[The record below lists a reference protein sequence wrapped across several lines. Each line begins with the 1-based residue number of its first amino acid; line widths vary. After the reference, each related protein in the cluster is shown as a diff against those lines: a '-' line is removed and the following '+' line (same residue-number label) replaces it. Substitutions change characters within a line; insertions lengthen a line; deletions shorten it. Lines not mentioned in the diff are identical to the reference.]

1 MSKIAIQGN
10 ASGTGTFTIAAPNSD
25 ENRTLTLPDEA
36 GTVLTSASTIIPSSS
51 GLLAFRVGDSTNQT
65 ITHGNTTKVTFTEE
79 DYDLGSCFAS
89 STFTPNVAG
98 YYWLHGN
105 VQWEAPTGS
114 NYVVG
119 AWIYKNGGRLA
130 IHQHTSNGGS
140 GRSITNNPMTVVY
153 ANGSTDYFD
162 IYAYLYDYDLGG
174 NANIEKA
181 HSPNHYNTYFEGYL
195 VGAA

>member
-1 MSKIAIQGN
+1 MSKVAIQGN
-10 ASGTGTFTIAAPNSD
+10 ASGTGTFTLAAPNSNTD
-25 ENRTLTLPDEA
+25 RTLTLPDEA

-65 ITHGNTTKVTFTEE
+65 ITHGSTTKVTFTEE

-105 VQWEAPTGS
+105 VHWESPTGS

-119 AWIYKNGGRLA
+119 AWIYKNGERLA
-130 IHQHTSNGGS
+130 IHQQTSNGGV
-140 GRSITNNPMTVVY
+140 GRSITNNPITVVY
-153 ANGSTDYFD
+153 ANGSTDYFE